1 MLQSRVSIY
10 LLSIGFHI
18 PDVVG
23 DLGPYFRSISYEH
36 AGHGKWPQQFYYSSD
51 AIGPILNIQRH
62 ADECD
67 SGQYTFL
74 SLLGSEVS
82 SAGPMILDERG
93 NLVWTSPY
101 GRNWGLDV
109 QMLDGEPY
117 LTFCAWPGPGTHVTC
132 YMLDSEYEEAFVIR
146 PQNGWGADGTEF
158 QITPQRTAVL
168 TTSMFAPYD
177 LSPVNG
183 PRDGWIRDVGFQEID
198 LETGALLFEWR
209 WSDHWNITDV
219 LVEFPRGTEGSRE
232 APWDPFH
239 INSVHKDTAGNYL
252 VSSRH
257 TSTVGYIDGSS
268 GEFIWTLGGKRN
280 MFRDLSNGAATSI
293 SMQHHARFLKEHS
306 TLTLFNNG
314 VSAGGAYYRSKGMV
328 IDLDVQAMTAKVL
341 QEYHSPHRIG
351 SESRGSMQVL
361 DNNNVLLGYGVNA
374 GWSEFSMNGDL
385 LCDAHFGPESRFG
398 AEDVLSYRVL
408 KRNWKGRPKTAPD
421 GVQRGTGIF
430 VSWNGAT
437 EVVTWA
443 LLAANADIRNY
454 TPLVSVPKEGFET
467 RIPVPVNLTTS
478 SVRAAALDGQ
488 GNVLGITRDLDLFR
502 KGEHAIQP
510 PLVVQD

>member
-1 MLQSRVSIY
+1 MLQSKLSTY
-10 LLSIGFHI
+10 LLAIGSHI

-36 AGHGKWPQQFYYSSD
+36 AGHGKWPRQFYHSSD
-51 AIGPILNIQRH
+51 AIGPVLNIQRH
-62 ADECD
+62 VAECD

-74 SLLGSEVS
+74 SLMGSEVR

-93 NLVWTSPY
+93 NLVWTRPY
-101 GRNWGLDV
+101 GPNWGLDV

-117 LTFCAWPGPGTHVTC
+117 LTFCAWRGSGTHVTC

-158 QITPQRTAVL
+158 QVTPQGTAVL

-177 LSPVNG
+177 LTPVDG
-183 PRDGWIRDVGFQEID
+183 PRDGWIRDVGIQEID

-219 LVEFPRGTEGSRE
+219 VVDFPRGSEGSRE
-232 APWDPFH
+232 GPWDLFH

-257 TSTVGYIDGSS
+257 TSTVGYIDGRS
-268 GEFIWTLGGKRN
+268 GDFIWTIGGKRN
-280 MFRDLSNGAATSI
+280 MFKDLSNGAATSL
-293 SMQHHARFLKEHS
+293 SMQHHARFLKERS
-306 TLTLFNNG
+306 ILTLFNNG
-314 VSAGGAYYRSKGMV
+314 VSPGGSPYSSKGMV
-328 IDLDVQAMTAKVL
+328 IELDDRAMTAKVL
-341 QEYHSPHRIG
+341 QEYHSPHRVG

-361 DNNNVLLGYGVNA
+361 DNGNVLLGYGVNA
-374 GWSEFSMNGDL
+374 GWSEFSTSGVL

-408 KRNWKGRPKTAPD
+408 KRNWKGRPRSSPD
-421 GVQRGTGIF
+421 VAHEGGDIF

-437 EVVTWA
+437 EVATWA
-443 LLAANADIRNY
+443 LLAANADIHNY
-454 TPLVSVPKEGFET
+454 TPLASVAKEGFET
-467 RIPVPVNLTTS
+467 RIPVPDNLTIS
-478 SVRAAALDGQ
+478 SVRAAGLDGQ
-488 GNVLGITRDLDLFR
+488 GNILGITSVLDLSQT
-502 KGEHAIQP
+502 GEHIIQS
-510 PLVVQD
+510 PLVVQV